1 MLMPVVATERHTLS
15 VLVDNEPGI
24 LARIAGLF
32 TARGYNIESLTVSEV
47 TADHAV
53 SRITIVTSAS
63 AATMEQIIAQLDRLV
78 PVHRVTD
85 LTVLGNLRL
94 VVEEGRYEHLRE
106 DAAGAPAPSALLYGC
121 YVREVGLPPPSS
133 WAGSD
138 AQIVITGMHENGW
151 DVTIA
156 GPGAIGRDENGTLEI
171 SFERL
176 PRIAVIGPEG
186 LR

>member
-1 MLMPVVATERHTLS
+1 MSDDPDQLDPWIAHLS
-15 VLVDNEPGI
+15 
-24 LARIAGLF
+24 RFSIAN
-32 TARGYNIESLTVSEV
+32 AQV
-47 TADHAV
+47 TA
-53 SRITIVTSAS
+53 I
-63 AATMEQIIAQLDRLV
+63 
-78 PVHRVTD
+78 PVEPPDGD
-85 LTVLGNLRL
+85 LTVLGNLHL

-106 DAAGAPAPSALLYGC
+106 DAAGAPAPSALVYGC
-121 YVREVGLPPPSS
+121 YVREAGLPPPSS

-156 GPGAIGRDENGTLEI
+156 GPGAIGRDENGALEI
-171 SFERL
+171 SFERP